1 MLARTLPA
9 GAVLAGALV
18 VVVSAYVVAG
28 ALLPR
33 PAPAGWGLAVGE
45 VPGREV
51 DLVAGTAGDVVAV
64 VVGGI

>member
-1 MLARTLPA
+1 MGAVVA
-9 GAVLAGALV
+9 GTVLAGALV
-18 VVVSAYVVAG
+18 VVVGAFVVAG